1 MGMSQFYGASDDAES
16 LATLAGAANARL
28 VDQLGALA
36 REWGLTNAQLA
47 LSWLLA
53 GPSRVIPIPG
63 TRRVSRLD
71 ENLAA
76 ADVKFAPAQ
85 IERVEA
91 VFGQGVAQ
99 GCRYV
104 EAGVIGMDTP
114 SA

>member
-1 MGMSQFYGASDDAES
+1 MSS
-16 LATLAGAANARL
+16 
-28 VDQLGALA
+28 
-36 REWGLTNAQLA
+36 
-47 LSWLLA
+47 
-53 GPSRVIPIPG
+53 PSPA

-71 ENLAA
+71 EHVAA
-76 ADVKFAPAQ
+76 ADVKLAPAQ

-104 EAGVIGMDTP
+104 KAGVIGMDTP

>member
-36 REWGLTNAQLA
+36 REWGPTNAQLA
-47 LSWLLA
+47 LSWLLV
-53 GPSRVIPIPG
+53 GPSHVIPIPS

-71 ENLAA
+71 ENLAS
-76 ADVKFAPAQ
+76 ADVKLAPAQ

-91 VFGQGVAQ
+91 VLGQGAAQ
-99 GCRYV
+99 GCRYA
-104 EAGVIGMDTP
+104 EAGLIGMETP
-114 SA
+114 NA